1 MWWTLKFPSIGTW
14 ENLFSNWAWKW
25 AFEKQNK
32 TLNTSSWLTNSIFIW
47 ADWKPIHSFVVWEK
61 WFNSLDKKQSE
72 NFLSKFK
79 LENSENWLSLWE
91 EVLELS
97 KEATPV
103 LKEMQEKTN
112 KLLNL

>member
-1 MWWTLKFPSIGTW
+1 MKFPSIGIW

-25 AFEKQNK
+25 AFEKKKK
-32 TLNTSSWLTNSIFIW
+32 T
-47 ADWKPIHSFVVWEK
+47 E
-61 WFNSLDKKQSE
+61 E
-72 NFLSKFK
+72 FLSQFK
-79 LENSENWLSLWE
+79 LENSKNWLSLWE

-112 KLLNL
+112 KLLKL